1 MKTDNTNTL
10 GLPAVKGEEVARY
23 VIKARPQRTFHTV
36 LDAHDLLDPKRT
48 HLAIVTTRVAQE
60 GGGPRLSVDIE
71 QNIRGGVI
79 RETLECDARPV
90 LRATRFRRVMVDE
103 QGAECRNETVD
114 FSRGPLRFPED
125 TYPEVCLPFLL
136 RGQPFDGQRRS
147 LHAWITDRMVAK
159 VYYEELKPHAID
171 VPAGRFEVREV
182 SMYPDINDWVKLGR
196 VVTELSKPFLPKYKL
211 WYEKAAPHRL
221 VRFEGPHGPP
231 GAPEIVLELT
241 TG

>member
-1 MKTDNTNTL
+1 MKTDQAHTL
-10 GLPAVKGEEVARY
+10 GLPPVKGEEVTRY
-23 VIKARPQRTFHTV
+23 VIRARPHRSFHTV

-48 HLAIVTTRVAQE
+48 HLAVVTTRVTGEA
-60 GGGPRLSVDIE
+60 LSITIE
-71 QNIRGGVI
+71 QNILRGVI
-79 RETLECDARPV
+79 RETLECDARPTV
-90 LRATRFRRVMVDE
+90 RAKTFHRTMLDD
-103 QGAECRNETVD
+103 QGEECRRETAD
-114 FSRGPLRFPED
+114 FTRGPLRFPAD

-136 RGQPFDGQRRS
+136 RGTAFDGQRRT

-159 VYYEELKPHAID
+159 VYYEEHKPVTVD
-171 VPAGRFEVREV
+171 VPAGRFETREL

-196 VVTELSKPFLPKYKL
+196 VVTELSRPFLPKYKL

-241 TG
+241 T

>member
-1 MKTDNTNTL
+1 MKTDEAHAL
-10 GLPAVKGEEVARY
+10 GLPPVKGEEVARY
-23 VIKARPQRTFHTV
+23 VITARPQRSFHTV
-36 LDAHDLLDPKRT
+36 LDAHDLLDPART
-48 HLAIVTTRVAQE
+48 HLAVVTTKVTPE
-60 GGGPRLSVDIE
+60 GNGGSLSVEIE
-71 QNIRGGVI
+71 QNILGGVV
-79 RETLECDARPV
+79 REALECEAGPG
-90 LRATRFRRVMVDE
+90 LRATRFRRVMVDAR
-103 QGAECRNETVD
+103 GAECRSESVD
-114 FSRGPLRFPED
+114 FTRGPLRFPAD

-136 RGQPFDGQRRS
+136 RGLPFDGTRRS

-159 VYYEELKPHAID
+159 VYCEELKPATLT
-171 VPAGRFEVREV
+171 VPAGRFEVREL

-241 TG
+241 R